1 MSEGMTNDLN
11 KAIDNSAY
19 LMKLPEKG
27 WSTEKIVEEATRYT
41 KFGEWLC
48 ILSMLWQANK
58 VLLYAS
64 SHGGKIDNTQ
74 TFQRSNS
81 QIIIKSK
88 GTMWMGCGNV
98 ERVSIIRIADYT
110 SEELKSI

>member
-41 KFGEWLC
+41 KFGE
-48 ILSMLWQANK
+48 
-58 VLLYAS
+58 
-64 SHGGKIDNTQ
+64 
-74 TFQRSNS
+74 
-81 QIIIKSK
+81 
-88 GTMWMGCGNV
+88 
-98 ERVSIIRIADYT
+98 
-110 SEELKSI
+110 